1 MPEAIIIPSETEV
14 QAAADLARCHGMNL
28 YTNGERTVIAPS
40 KPSKG
45 LWAMVR
51 VFVITPHRA
60 RLETLPCPA

>member
-1 MPEAIIIPSETEV
+1 MLAIIIPSDTEV
-14 QAAADLARCHGMNL
+14 QAAAEIARRHGMNL
-28 YTNGERTVIAPS
+28 YTNGERTVISPC

-51 VFVITPHRA
+51 VFVATPHRA